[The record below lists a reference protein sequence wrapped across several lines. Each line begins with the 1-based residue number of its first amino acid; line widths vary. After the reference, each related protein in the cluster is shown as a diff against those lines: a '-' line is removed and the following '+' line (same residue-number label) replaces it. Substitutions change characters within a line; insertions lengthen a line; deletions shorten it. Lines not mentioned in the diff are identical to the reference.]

1 MNIDNLN
8 IKEMVTGKT
17 VRFVRF
23 RKGELI
29 YQTENGFE
37 FPVRHDEVDDAVLY
51 AEDKAGLYLKYIKR
65 QIKLAK
71 MELAKED

>member
-1 MNIDNLN
+1 MNIQDLK
-8 IKEMVTGKT
+8 IKDMIVGKT
-17 VRFVRF
+17 VKFVRF

-29 YQTENGFE
+29 FVTENGFE

-51 AEDKAGLYLKYIKR
+51 AEDKAGLYIKYIKR

-71 MELAKED
+71 EELESKV